1 MIIFALNERDN
12 HKVCVVTDLSL
23 RRACQVRNFNTKY
36 QYFMGQLALLYLFL
50 RAYVLVSIPVD
61 KYEDRRHVHVFPRLK
76 GARGK
81 HSVAKIWLE
90 TNGVP
95 DVKIYES
102 SLSTK
107 ENELLVQIIRENW
120 EYIDQQLTKSFKGI
134 KTEVKEI
141 TLKK

>member
-1 MIIFALNERDN
+1 
-12 HKVCVVTDLSL
+12 
-23 RRACQVRNFNTKY
+23 
-36 QYFMGQLALLYLFL
+36 MGQLALLYLFL

-61 KYEDRRHVHVFPRLK
+61 KYENRRHVHVFPRLK

-81 HSVAKIWLE
+81 YSVAKIWLE

-95 DVKIYES
+95 DVEIYES

-107 ENELLVQIIRENW
+107 ENELLIQIIRENW
-120 EYIDQQLTKSFKGI
+120 EYIDQQLTKSFEGK

>member
-1 MIIFALNERDN
+1 
-12 HKVCVVTDLSL
+12 
-23 RRACQVRNFNTKY
+23 
-36 QYFMGQLALLYLFL
+36 MGQLALLYLFF

-61 KYEDRRHVHVFPRLK
+61 KYENRRHVHVFPRLK

-90 TNGVP
+90 TNGTP
-95 DVKIYES
+95 DVEIYES

-120 EYIDQQLTKSFKGI
+120 KYIDQQLTKSFEGI

>member
-1 MIIFALNERDN
+1 
-12 HKVCVVTDLSL
+12 
-23 RRACQVRNFNTKY
+23 
-36 QYFMGQLALLYLFL
+36 MGQLALLYLFL

-61 KYEDRRHVHVFPRLK
+61 KYENRRHVHVFPRLK

-90 TNGVP
+90 TNGEP
-95 DVKIYES
+95 DVEIYES

>member
-1 MIIFALNERDN
+1 MNLRIIRIFD
-12 HKVCVVTDLSL
+12 
-23 RRACQVRNFNTKY
+23 QII
-36 QYFMGQLALLYLFL
+36 MGQLALLYLFL
-50 RAYVLVSIPVD
+50 KAYVLVSIPVD
-61 KYEDRRHVHVFPRLK
+61 KYENRRHVHVFPRLK

-90 TNGVP
+90 SNGVP
-95 DVKIYES
+95 NVEIYES
-102 SLSTK
+102 VLSAK

-120 EYIDQQLTKSFKGI
+120 EYIDQQLTKSFEGI

>member
-1 MIIFALNERDN
+1 
-12 HKVCVVTDLSL
+12 
-23 RRACQVRNFNTKY
+23 
-36 QYFMGQLALLYLFL
+36 MGQLALLYLFL
-50 RAYVLVSIPVD
+50 KAYVLVSIPVD
-61 KYEDRRHVHVFPRLK
+61 KYENRRHVHVFPRLK

-90 TNGVP
+90 TNGAP
-95 DVKIYES
+95 DVEIYES

-120 EYIDQQLTKSFKGI
+120 EYIDHQLTKSFEGL

-141 TLKK
+141 KLKNNGSSSI

>member
-1 MIIFALNERDN
+1 MIIFARKRVKNKHSTL
-12 HKVCVVTDLSL
+12 VQAITI
-23 RRACQVRNFNTKY
+23 
-36 QYFMGQLALLYLFL
+36 MGQLALIYLFL

-61 KYEDRRHVHVFPRLK
+61 KYENRRHVHVFPRLK

-95 DVKIYES
+95 DVEIYES

-120 EYIDQQLTKSFKGI
+120 EYIDQQLTKSFEGL

>member
-1 MIIFALNERDN
+1 MHASARKTNARTLLQTIAI
-12 HKVCVVTDLSL
+12 
-23 RRACQVRNFNTKY
+23 
-36 QYFMGQLALLYLFL
+36 MGQLAFLYLFL

-61 KYEDRRHVHVFPRLK
+61 KYENRRHVHVFPRLK

-95 DVKIYES
+95 DVVIYES

-107 ENELLVQIIRENW
+107 ENDLLVQIIRENW
-120 EYIDQQLTKSFKGI
+120 EYIDQQLTKSFEGI
-134 KTEVKEI
+134 KTTVKEI